1 MNINKMEG
9 SLVTIHDYE
18 SLPEQPTDL
27 QIPLYKH
34 QLASLK
40 RCYEMEDSDLEETE
54 SGAIFNYKIGYL
66 ADPVGSGKSF
76 VMLGLI
82 CSRPKLTGRTTYFTT
97 GTYQDGFFSIRN
109 DFKNKL
115 SENPSVLCIDSN
127 LLVLPHGLVKQWSN
141 IIKQY
146 APSLKFTT
154 IEGKN
159 LKKIDRKDKE
169 QLQAFFDEL
178 ITNTIIIVKDTI
190 IVDFTNLLKEI
201 QLSVLDKGL
210 LFSRTIIDEVDTIK
224 KEISIFGTKECGP
237 RFDYQTREV
246 SYSKFFIKSE
256 FVWFVSSSISN
267 IGNSNGRFV
276 SELTNHIKYNT
287 NNLYKC
293 ITIKNSNEVIQ
304 QSFKLPPI
312 NEKSIICR
320 RLHNIKNILS
330 GFISSDIMDM
340 INADSMDEAMKK
352 LGETCQITDE
362 PNIVALITKK
372 IQVEIHNKKIELE
385 FAEKKIY
392 SSANAKEESINRINK
407 SIQECETKIALIEE
421 RINGENICNICFDTP
436 DNKVILNCCQHL
448 FCLNCILKWLN
459 QNPSCAYCRAKL
471 QDKDI
476 IVVDQKAKKQCEKKK
491 KAELPTKME
500 ELMKL
505 VSNQDQKKF
514 LIFAN
519 YDGSFNK
526 IMEEFKKTSIKFS
539 LLKGSSQH
547 ISKVIDQYKTGD
559 TNIILLNGQHFGS
572 GFNLENTTDI
582 ILYHTMPAD
591 IEMQAIGRGQR
602 FGRTQPLNVW
612 RLKYEDE

>member
-1 MNINKMEG
+1 MEA

-18 SLPEQPTDL
+18 CLPEQPANL
-27 QIPLYKH
+27 NLPLYKH

-40 RCYEMEDSDLEETE
+40 RCYAMEDSEIIETT
-54 SGAIFNYKIGYL
+54 SCGKFNFKIGYL

-76 VMLGLI
+76 VILGLI
-82 CSRPKLTGRTTYFTT
+82 CSKPVLTGRTNYFTT
-97 GTYQDGFFSIRN
+97 SNVIEGYYSMKYE
-109 DFKNKL
+109 FKDKL
-115 SENPSVLCIDSN
+115 SEHSNILNVDSN
-127 LLVLPHGLVKQWSN
+127 LLILPHGLVKQWSN
-141 IIKQY
+141 NIRQY
-146 APSLKFTT
+146 APSLKFTI

-159 LKKIDRKDKE
+159 LKKIDRLDKQ

-178 ITNTIIIVKDTI
+178 ITNVIIIVKDTI
-190 IVDFTNLLKEI
+190 VKEFKNLLSEI
-201 QLSVLDKGL
+201 QKEVIKKGI

-224 KEISIFGTKECGP
+224 KEIDVL
-237 RFDYQTREV
+237 DYGESCPKFNYETGKV
-246 SYSKFFIKSE
+246 SYHSFVIKSE
-256 FVWFVSSSISN
+256 FWWFVSSSISN
-267 IGNSNGRFV
+267 ICNSNAKFV
-276 SELTNHIKYNT
+276 NTLTCNLSYQQINPFKY
-287 NNLYKC
+287 

-304 QSFKLPPI
+304 KSFKLPPI
-312 NEKSIICR
+312 NDKSIICR

-330 GFISSDIMDM
+330 GFISSDIIDM

-407 SIQECETKIALIEE
+407 SIQECEKKIALIEE

-505 VSNQDQKKF
+505 VSNQDQKKI

-526 IMEEFKKTSIKFS
+526 IMEEFKKTSINFS
-539 LLKGSSQH
+539 LLKGTSQH
-547 ISKVIDQYKTGD
+547 INKVIDQYKTGD